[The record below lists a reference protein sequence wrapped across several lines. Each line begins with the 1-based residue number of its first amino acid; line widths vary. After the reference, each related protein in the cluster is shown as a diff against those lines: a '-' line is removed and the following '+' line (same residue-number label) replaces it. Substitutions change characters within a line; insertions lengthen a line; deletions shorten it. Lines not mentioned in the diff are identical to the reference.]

1 MASDDESEFRLR
13 PRKPARAPARN
24 EATAWAMAFKTVM
37 HYARASRSAARSKRP
52 GAPGRGP
59 VSVPRNQRCAVRVT
73 YARNTVR
80 GQWRAHGRY
89 IERES
94 AAGSGSAAGFDDAG
108 AGIDVAVRLQSWQ
121 AARDHRLWKVILSP
135 EFGDRVDLTRL
146 TRDLMKRVEQDV
158 GIPLEWVAVNHFNT
172 EHPHVHIAL
181 RGAGPERQ
189 SVHLNRDYVKCG
201 IRQIAEDLCTRQLG
215 HRTDLD
221 AAEAERR
228 EVRQQRFTSLDRIIS
243 RNAQPSSDD
252 SSSELTFTAALPQP
266 GEGTAARSRRQH
278 LVARLAVLEHMG
290 LAQQTRPSTWTVRS
304 DFEGVL
310 RAMQLAGDRQK
321 VMAAHGSLVSDERLP
336 IEVLDFSKTDSVE
349 GRVLVHGEDEQTGR
363 SYLMLEGV
371 DARVHFIYH
380 TADVQEARA
389 RGELKPNSFARF
401 RRIIVDGDL
410 TLAVEDLG
418 DAEALVNAPERLEA
432 TAKTLIK
439 RGILPAE
446 DGWGGWLGRYQ
457 RALRRA
463 AIELEY
469 SHTAPDREKVRD
481 RSFGR

>member
-1 MASDDESEFRLR
+1 M
-13 PRKPARAPARN
+13 
-24 EATAWAMAFKTVM
+24 T
-37 HYARASRSAARSKRP
+37 
-52 GAPGRGP
+52 
-59 VSVPRNQRCAVRVT
+59 
-73 YARNTVR
+73 
-80 GQWRAHGRY
+80 
-89 IERES
+89 
-94 AAGSGSAAGFDDAG
+94 
-108 AGIDVAVRLQSWQ
+108 
-121 AARDHRLWKVILSP
+121 
-135 EFGDRVDLTRL
+135 
-146 TRDLMKRVEQDV
+146 RVEQDV

-252 SSSELTFTAALPQP
+252 SSSQLTVTAALPHP
-266 GEGTAARSRRQH
+266 GEGAAVRSRRQH
-278 LVARLAVLEHMG
+278 LVARLTVLEHMG
-290 LAQQTRPSTWTVRS
+290 LAQQTRPCTWTVRS
-304 DFEGVL
+304 DFEAVL

-321 VMAAHGSLVSDERLP
+321 VLAAHGALVSDERLP
-336 IEVLDFSKTDSVE
+336 IEVLDFSKTNSVE

-380 TADVQEARA
+380 TADMQEARA

-401 RRIIVDGDL
+401 RRTVVDGDI

-418 DAEALVNAPERLEA
+418 DAETLVNASERLEA
-432 TAKTLIK
+432 TAKALIK
-439 RGILPAE
+439 RGILPTE

-457 RALRRA
+457 RALRHA

-481 RSFGR
+481 RSLRR